1 VRDVRCLGL
10 PLSKWRDNLSY
21 VVNAINRGK
30 KNYKSQLNLLLAYF
44 TEPEQVIVPQQQDQF
59 YKFKIGQRVR
69 MNLTKAERKAL
80 PFKYSLNC
88 GKLD

>member
-1 VRDVRCLGL
+1 M
-10 PLSKWRDNLSY
+10 
-21 VVNAINRGK
+21 
-30 KNYKSQLNLLLAYF
+30 AYF

-80 PFKYSLNC
+80 PFKYSLNY